1 MQLKLFQKESLKNS
15 RSNLWFNWKKIANRS
30 TKFSKYS
37 QQNSEIVTNEHD
49 KNMPKERQEIV
60 D

>member
-15 RSNLWFNWKKIANRS
+15 RSNLWFNWKKIANRI